1 VAVRPQSIKVRV
13 AEVVPVTPLVK
24 RFRFVPIA
32 GGLLPAFSGGA
43 HTIVEMHDGAVVR
56 RNPYSLMGSPDE
68 LDSYQVSVRKVEDSR
83 GGSVFMHDRVKAGD
97 EMAVSPPVNLFAL
110 AWDARKH
117 LLLAGGIGITPFISQ
132 MIQLDRAEMPFEL
145 HFCIRNDDRGPYWR
159 DLQQR
164 YSRRVQVH
172 RAESGL
178 GMDVEALLAMQP
190 LGTHLFVCGPG
201 PMIEGV
207 YATARGL
214 GWPEENLHS
223 ERFQAPATGAAFD
236 VVLRHSGKRIH
247 VGTHESLLEAIE
259 AADVE
264 APYLCRGGA
273 CGQCETGVLACDG
286 RLIHNDHYLSAEE
299 RASGRKIMPCVSRFE
314 GRELVLDL

>member
-1 VAVRPQSIKVRV
+1 MAVRPQPIQVRV
-13 AEVVPVTPLVK
+13 AEVVTVTPLVK
-24 RFRFVPIA
+24 RFRFVPLA

-43 HTIVEMHDGAVVR
+43 HTIVEMRDGAVVR
-56 RNPYSLMGSPDE
+56 RNPYSLMGSPEE

-83 GGSVFMHDRVKAGD
+83 GGSVFMHERVKAGD
-97 EMAVSPPVNLFAL
+97 EMALSPPVNLFPI

-132 MIQLDRAEMPFEL
+132 MLQLERNDMPFEL

-159 DLQQR
+159 ELQQR
-164 YSRRVQVH
+164 YGRRVHVH
-172 RAESGL
+172 RAEDGL
-178 GMDVEALLAMQP
+178 GVDVDSLLDMQP

-207 YATARGL
+207 LGSARAL

-223 ERFQAPATGAAFD
+223 ERFQAPASGEAFD
-236 VVLRHSGKRIH
+236 AELRRSGKRIH

-259 AADVE
+259 AADVD

-273 CGQCETGVLACDG
+273 CGQCETTVLSLDG
-286 RLIHNDHYLSAEE
+286 RLVHNDHFLSAEQ
-299 RASGRKIMPCVSRFE
+299 RASGRCIMPCVSRFE